1 MKGVYFDIKMKQK
14 PFEYYFSDK
23 ELLKILSRKRALL
36 AKKEHDKLFHKR
48 LITQKSKTAINELYE
63 IFPPRNKWIRISK
76 KERNGKN
83 ALEINAIQ
91 LERTVLRLTNK
102 FKKIPSEKWEINL
115 HKFLKEILENALN
128 SSYLIPTPVIKSHFK
143 EEKNEKKIFRP
154 IASFDYKD
162 RIVISQLNKYLTH
175 CLDSLFLDCSY
186 AFRSK
191 EVLGK
196 SFSHHKAVEDI
207 IEFKRSFLEKNLWVA
222 EYDIRKFFDV
232 VNHDIVKEEF
242 SLKVAEAERRGIKVE
257 NRAID
262 LFNSYLDCYS
272 FNNTVKTINLGQNK
286 EFGWVE
292 DNELLSIG
300 SNSAT
305 QKIGVP
311 QGGAISTLI
320 ANIIMDKV
328 DRQVMKNDDG
338 KLFYARFC
346 DDMVL
351 IHPEQNIC
359 NKVLAD
365 YSKALKKVKLI
376 GHKPSK
382 IDEYSKEFWKSKSKE
397 PYQWGDNVRGSKKT
411 NVPWLS
417 FVGYQ
422 ISPDLQVRVRKSSI
436 KNEITKQIKETG
448 KVVSLLRNNNR
459 NFRISEKSIK
469 HRVRQRL
476 LAMSVGRINIFDLK
490 KEGQMCWTSGFR
502 VLKENNFNKYQI
514 KKLDRK
520 RNAQLS
526 RLSNH
531 ISNMSI
537 NRRPERNPNPVEIE
551 KEPKYYGAPFSYY
564 NQFIKK

>member
-1 MKGVYFDIKMKQK
+1 M
-14 PFEYYFSDK
+14 
-23 ELLKILSRKRALL
+23 
-36 AKKEHDKLFHKR
+36 
-48 LITQKSKTAINELYE
+48 
-63 IFPPRNKWIRISK
+63 
-76 KERNGKN
+76 
-83 ALEINAIQ
+83 
-91 LERTVLRLTNK
+91 
-102 FKKIPSEKWEINL
+102 
-115 HKFLKEILENALN
+115 
-128 SSYLIPTPVIKSHFK
+128 
-143 EEKNEKKIFRP
+143 
-154 IASFDYKD
+154 
-162 RIVISQLNKYLTH
+162 
-175 CLDSLFLDCSY
+175 
-186 AFRSK
+186 
-191 EVLGK
+191 
-196 SFSHHKAVEDI
+196 
-207 IEFKRSFLEKNLWVA
+207 
-222 EYDIRKFFDV
+222 
-232 VNHDIVKEEF
+232 
-242 SLKVAEAERRGIKVE
+242 
-257 NRAID
+257 
-262 LFNSYLDCYS
+262 
-272 FNNTVKTINLGQNK
+272 
-286 EFGWVE
+286 VE

-476 LAMSVGRINIFDLK
+476 LAMSVGKINIFDLK